1 MHKLRERDSES
12 ACEPKARKTRI
23 KGQAP
28 SKLQGQAQKHPT
40 NPAERVILR
49 SVLRLIYYSWHH
61 PVWARIII
69 LPLSISLSAKL
80 DVLSTLIVQVGGIP
94 VP

>member
-1 MHKLRERDSES
+1 MILRSVLRLIYYSWHHPVWARIIILPLS
-12 ACEPKARKTRI
+12 ISRLRKAR
-23 KGQAP
+23 
-28 SKLQGQAQKHPT
+28 QAQKHPT

-69 LPLSISLSAKL
+69 LPLSISRLRKAGR
-80 DVLSTLIVQVGGIP
+80 T
-94 VP
+94 